1 MIEDLL
7 CGLDAGF
14 AHGGDHIGHA
24 QLTLDFAIPKL
35 HSVLCHLLAR
45 WVRPKD
51 RGVTRGKNIDG
62 VRGHG
67 GHGMG
72 DGKHHADDAPRSAL
86 DDAQARAI
94 ATRIASHG
102 FHSKHE
108 AHVGELQNLVIE
120 AADLGL
126 LHFHAAQLLAAV
138 VADTTYDVYHSLAL
152 IEAHGR
158 DSYLC
163 LKCCIR
169 SLVHGG
175 EHTVVSPG
183 PA

>member
-35 HSVLCHLLAR
+35 HSVLRHSLPR
-45 WVRPKD
+45 RVRPED
-51 RGVTRGKNIDG
+51 RGVARCQNIDG

-67 GHGMG
+67 GHRVSNR
-72 DGKHHADDAPRSAL
+72 KHHADDAPGSVIN
-86 DDAQARAI
+86 DAQAGAI
-94 ATRIASHG
+94 AARIATHG

-120 AADLGL
+120 SADLGL
-126 LHFHAAQLLAAV
+126 LHLNAAQFLAAV
-138 VADTTYDVYHSLAL
+138 VADTTYDVDHSLAL

-175 EHTVVSPG
+175 EHTVVSTG